1 MDKKI
6 VSEIAKY
13 KKEMK
18 ELGYNLKDIVLV
30 LNENMFKKNR
40 FELLGFSIV
49 YDDINTPYCFREF
62 KRGGYKWVNS
72 KR

>member
-13 KKEMK
+13 KKDMK
-18 ELGYNLKDIVLV
+18 ELEYNLKDIVLV
-30 LNENMFKKNR
+30 LNENIFKKNR
-40 FELLGFSIV
+40 FELLGFSII
-49 YDDINTPYCFREF
+49 YDDIKKPYCFREF

>member
-18 ELGYNLKDIVLV
+18 ELRYNLKDIVLV

-49 YDDINTPYCFREF
+49 YDDINTPYCFREL
-62 KRGGYKWVNS
+62 KKGWI
-72 KR
+72 

>member
-13 KKEMK
+13 KKDMK

-30 LNENMFKKNR
+30 LNEKIFKKNR

-49 YDDINTPYCFREF
+49 YGDINQPYCFKEL

>member
-6 VSEIAKY
+6 ASEIAKY
-13 KKEMK
+13 KKDMK

-30 LNENMFKKNR
+30 LNENIFKKNR

-49 YDDINTPYCFREF
+49 YDDINQPYCFRKL

>member
-6 VSEIAKY
+6 VNEIAKY
-13 KKEMK
+13 RKDMK
-18 ELGYNLKDIVLV
+18 ELGYDLKDIVLV
-30 LNENMFKKNR
+30 LNEKIFKKNR
-40 FELLGFSIV
+40 FELLGFSII
-49 YDDINTPYCFREF
+49 YDDINQPYCFREL

>member
-1 MDKKI
+1 M

-13 KKEMK
+13 KKDMK

-30 LNENMFKKNR
+30 LNENIFKKNR

-49 YDDINTPYCFREF
+49 YGDINQPYCFREF
-62 KRGGYKWVNS
+62 KRGGYKWENS

>member
-13 KKEMK
+13 RKDMK
-18 ELGYNLKDIVLV
+18 ELGYDLKDIVLV
-30 LNENMFKKNR
+30 LNEKIFKKNR

-49 YDDINTPYCFREF
+49 YGDINQPYCFREF

>member
-13 KKEMK
+13 RKDMK
-18 ELGYNLKDIVLV
+18 ELGYDLKDIVLV
-30 LNENMFKKNR
+30 LNEKIFKKNR

-49 YDDINTPYCFREF
+49 YGDINQLYCFKEL